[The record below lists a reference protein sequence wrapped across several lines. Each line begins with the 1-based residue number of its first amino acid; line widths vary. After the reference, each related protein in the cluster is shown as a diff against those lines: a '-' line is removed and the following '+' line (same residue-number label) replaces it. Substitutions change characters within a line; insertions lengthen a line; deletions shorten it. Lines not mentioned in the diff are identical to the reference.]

1 MKTVFVA
8 SVLAVAAIAAGPAF
22 AASAS
27 TDMRCHLVFN
37 LKGWSAFYKTA
48 EGSGTVSCANGASA
62 RVRLRVKGGGLT
74 VGTTT
79 IDHGQGTFS
88 RVYSINEIFGDY
100 VAAEAHAG
108 AGNSAQAAVYTRGEV
123 SLALSGKGRGVNV
136 GIDFGKLSITRAG
149 P

>member
-1 MKTVFVA
+1 MKAIFIA
-8 SVLAVAAIAAGPAF
+8 GVLAMTAVVSRPVF
-22 AASAS
+22 ADA
-27 TDMRCHLVFN
+27 DMRCHLAFS
-37 LKGWSAFYKTA
+37 LAGWSAFYKTA
-48 EGSGTVSCANGASA
+48 EGSGVVTCANGARA
-62 RVRLRVKGGGLT
+62 RVRLRVKGGGLS

-79 IDHGQGTFS
+79 IDNGQGTFS

-123 SLALSGKGRGVNV
+123 SLALTGKGRGVNV

-149 P
+149 N

>member
-1 MKTVFVA
+1 MKTVSLA
-8 SVLAVAAIAAGPAF
+8 IVLATVAVISGPVF
-22 AASAS
+22 AAA
-27 TDMRCHLVFN
+27 DMQCRLQFN

-48 EGSGTVSCANGASA
+48 EGSGVVTCANGARA
-62 RVRLRVKGGGLT
+62 RVRLRVKGGGLS

-79 IDHGQGTFS
+79 IDNGQGTFS

-100 VAAEAHAG
+100 IAAEAHAG

-123 SLALSGKGRGVNV
+123 SLALTGKGRGVNV

-149 P
+149 N